1 MKSLVYY
8 EFKKVLSQK
17 AYWLALAVML
27 LILFANEVTPMV
39 LGNYKPKREREL
51 SLSGTV
57 IDDEIIGEIGA
68 ADEPHDYDPIYEFI
82 KNATGRTE
90 ISGMTAEELY
100 QTRDKVNNNLMTE
113 SKVSEEERSFWKELD
128 ELNESPFVYNYDGAY
143 EAFFGV
149 VYFLSFMEL
158 ILCGIG
164 LSGLYADEK
173 AKKTDQIIFGTR
185 LGRNKL
191 FYAKLIVGGIC
202 GFVCSCILLLE
213 ELILSVVL
221 YGTDG
226 ADAMLQ
232 IHIPQC
238 MMNITMGQAVLYLS
252 LLVIANGV
260 FLGVITM
267 SMSQFTMNH
276 SGTMAFMIFF
286 MFLSM
291 YNPAKSVRV
300 LSMLWDMLPGA
311 YAGSWLFSTYTTIK
325 LFGVR
330 LNILQYTPI
339 FWTVVSVV
347 LIIFAVRSYRRY
359 EVRA

>member
-1 MKSLVYY
+1 MKTLISY

-17 AYWLALAVML
+17 AYWGALLVML
-27 LILFANEVTPMV
+27 LILAANEATPVV
-39 LGNYKPKREREL
+39 LGNYQPKRNREL

-57 IDDEIIGEIGA
+57 IDDAIIWEIRA
-68 ADEPHDYDPIYEFI
+68 AEDPHEYDPIYEFI
-82 KNATGRTE
+82 KNATGRTDL
-90 ISGMTAEELY
+90 SSMTAGEVY
-100 QTRDKVNNNLMTE
+100 QTRDKVNNDLMTE
-113 SKVSEEERSFWKELD
+113 SKVSEEERSFWKGLD
-128 ELNESPFVYNYDGAY
+128 EKNKTPFVYRYDGAY

-173 AKKTDQIIFGTR
+173 VKKTDQIIFGTR
-185 LGRNKL
+185 LGRKQL
-191 FYAKLIVGGIC
+191 FYAKLIVGGVC
-202 GFVCSCILLLE
+202 GFVSSCILLLE
-213 ELILSVVL
+213 ELILSFAL

-226 ADAMLQ
+226 ADAILQ

-267 SMSQFTMNH
+267 FLSQVTMNH

-286 MFLSM
+286 LFLSM
-291 YNPAKSVRV
+291 YNPAKSVRL

-311 YAGSWLFSTYTTIK
+311 YAGSWLFETYTTVK
-325 LFGVR
+325 LFGTR

-339 FWTVVSVV
+339 FWTIVGVV
-347 LIIFAVRSYRRY
+347 LILIAGRSYRRY
-359 EVRA
+359 EVRS

>member
-1 MKSLVYY
+1 MKTLIYY

-17 AYWLALAVML
+17 AYWIALAVML
-27 LILFANEVTPMV
+27 LILIANEATPVV
-39 LGNYKPKREREL
+39 LGTFHPKKDREL
-51 SLSGTV
+51 SLSGTA
-57 IDDEIIGEIGA
+57 IDDAVITDIGA
-68 ADEPHDYDPIYEFI
+68 ADDPHTYDPIYEFI
-82 KNATGRTE
+82 KNTTGRTD
-90 ISGMTAEELY
+90 ISEMTAEELY
-100 QTRDKVNNNLMTE
+100 QTRDKVNNDLMTE
-113 SKVSEEERSFWKELD
+113 SKVSEEERSFWKDLD
-128 ELNESPFVYNYDGAY
+128 DKNDSPFVYKYDGAY

-164 LSGLYADEK
+164 ISGLYADEK

-185 LGRNKL
+185 LGRNRL

-202 GFVCSCILLLE
+202 GLVSSCILLFE
-213 ELILSVVL
+213 EIILSVVL

-238 MMNITMGQAVLYLS
+238 MMKITMGQAVWYLS

-267 SMSQFTMNH
+267 FMSQVTMNH
-276 SGTMAFMIFF
+276 SATMAFMIFF

-291 YNPAKSVRV
+291 YNPAKSVRP
-300 LSMLWDMLPGA
+300 LCMLWDMLPGA
-311 YAGSWLFSTYTTIK
+311 YAGSWLFETYTTVK
-325 LFGVR
+325 LFGMR

-339 FWTVVSVV
+339 FWTIVSVV
-347 LIIFAVRSYRRY
+347 LILFAKSSYRRY